1 MIQKLNGRTML
12 QMQCL
17 RGKPYD
23 LLACQSAHL
32 ASEAVEVFVVA
43 AFAPWQHG
51 RPGKIPAEE
60 LRAASDQQKYG
71 PQH

>member
-23 LLACQSAHL
+23 LLACQSVHL
-32 ASEAVEVFVVA
+32 ASEAVQVFVVQQNRTL
-43 AFAPWQHG
+43 FEQHG
-51 RPGKIPAEE
+51 MSEGGNTHVLATWETRQDSG
-60 LRAASDQQKYG
+60 
-71 PQH
+71 